1 MATYSISAGNI
12 GSIYGT
18 VASSGTVAQTNSGT
32 LSRIWMV
39 NTAAQNFS
47 DDKVQLSLVDSGPL
61 STNSPLPPKT
71 LFATDLATIAAWFN
85 EPRPGPSLSPGITAS
100 TATKTIQNLP
110 VTYTNGVFL
119 KSCPAN
125 ATFQLII

>member
-32 LSRIWMV
+32 LSRIFML
-39 NTAAQNFS
+39 NTAAQNFA
-47 DDKVQLSLVDSGPL
+47 DDRVQLSLVDSGPPA
-61 STNSPLPPKT
+61 TNSPSPPHT

-85 EPRPGPSLSPGITAS
+85 EPRPGASLSPGITAS
-100 TATKTIQNLP
+100 TATKTVQNLP
-110 VTYTNGVFL
+110 ATYTNGVFV

-125 ATFQLII
+125 ATFLLVI